1 LPCGGSKANISRLV
15 IYPKGQNNSM
25 LVCSYPVV
33 KQLDVD
39 WPRLPS
45 VKVEKK
51 IFESLKTLY

>member
-1 LPCGGSKANISRLV
+1 
-15 IYPKGQNNSM
+15 M

-45 VKVEKK
+45 VNVEKK
-51 IFESLKTLY
+51 IFESLKTFY